1 MWKNGKLSYAATES
15 FQGHEEMTGKK
26 PIKM

>member
-1 MWKNGKLSYAATES
+1 LKNGKISYAATES

-26 PIKM
+26 SIKM